1 MIQRKRMDK
10 KRFSYSAIRWLLVF
24 AMFAKSMSIFA
35 QAPTI
40 SISVKDVSL
49 HTILLEIKKQS
60 GRNIVYN
67 NNAIEKYSHE
77 SVELKNV
84 TVEEALKKV
93 LDGKELKFKII
104 DGVIIVEPSNDKQ
117 TPAKPAVFYQ
127 TLKGTVYDAR
137 LNTPLIGATVA
148 VVGLEMP
155 IGAATDIDGNFKIA
169 NVPVGRQTVVV
180 SYVGYKKQQ
189 IDNIMVLSAKENVLN
204 IGLEESVEKLEEVK
218 VTFNK
223 TGAINDMATV
233 SARAFTIEETERF
246 AGSLGDPSRMA
257 TNYAGVFT
265 AGDQRNDIVI
275 RGNSPT
281 GLLWQVEDVP
291 IPSPNHFSV
300 FGTTG
305 GPISMLNNNVL
316 SRSDF
321 FTSAFPSEYGNA
333 SSGVFDL
340 KMRNGNNEKHEF
352 LFQMGMNG
360 FEGGA
365 EGPISA
371 EKKSS
376 YIVNARYSMLGLVHD
391 LLWIDG
397 LPQYEDVNFKVN
409 FPLKSGKIS
418 FFGIGGI
425 STISFKEEDNP
436 RAGTTDEYEM
446 QTKDGS
452 TTGVTGVNYMHNFSS
467 SSMLKVAVAAS
478 TRRNYE
484 DIDSIV
490 NDKSYMNLDDNKYQQ
505 DEFIITSKL
514 THKINARNTI
524 SIGLIMQDMSFDADR
539 MSSDYNTPLNILTID
554 EPYKS
559 SGKDMLLSQGYMQWK
574 HNFTDNLYVQA
585 GANGLYFQ
593 FNQKFAIDPRFGLS
607 WQFAEKQ
614 SIGFGYGLHSQIQPL
629 NVYFIQS
636 KIGKD
641 VNGRQL
647 YADLQTNRNLD
658 FTRSHQLAVSHNYS
672 FNPNL
677 RLKTETY
684 YQYLYQVP
692 VKPSKGYFSMINVGA
707 AMSVPEED
715 SLLNEG
721 YGKNYGVEFTLEK
734 FFSQHYYFLITTSL
748 FNSQYRGY
756 DKVWRNTTYNGNYI
770 FNILGGY
777 EFELKENV
785 LLNLNLR
792 TIYAGGRRIT
802 PYDLQKSIEENDTHY
817 IYDQAFEKQVKAYFR
832 MDLRIG
838 VIFQRKRFTHEL
850 ALDVSNITNY
860 KNVYREKYNEVTGQ
874 PKTTYQQGIY
884 PMGLYRLNF

>member
-1 MIQRKRMDK
+1 
-10 KRFSYSAIRWLLVF
+10 
-24 AMFAKSMSIFA
+24 
-35 QAPTI
+35 
-40 SISVKDVSL
+40 
-49 HTILLEIKKQS
+49 
-60 GRNIVYN
+60 
-67 NNAIEKYSHE
+67 
-77 SVELKNV
+77 
-84 TVEEALKKV
+84 
-93 LDGKELKFKII
+93 
-104 DGVIIVEPSNDKQ
+104 
-117 TPAKPAVFYQ
+117 
-127 TLKGTVYDAR
+127 
-137 LNTPLIGATVA
+137 
-148 VVGLEMP
+148 
-155 IGAATDIDGNFKIA
+155 
-169 NVPVGRQTVVV
+169 
-180 SYVGYKKQQ
+180 
-189 IDNIMVLSAKENVLN
+189 
-204 IGLEESVEKLEEVK
+204 
-218 VTFNK
+218 
-223 TGAINDMATV
+223 
-233 SARAFTIEETERF
+233 
-246 AGSLGDPSRMA
+246 
-257 TNYAGVFT
+257 
-265 AGDQRNDIVI
+265 
-275 RGNSPT
+275 
-281 GLLWQVEDVP
+281 
-291 IPSPNHFSV
+291 
-300 FGTTG
+300 
-305 GPISMLNNNVL
+305 
-316 SRSDF
+316 
-321 FTSAFPSEYGNA
+321 
-333 SSGVFDL
+333 
-340 KMRNGNNEKHEF
+340 
-352 LFQMGMNG
+352 MGMNG

-658 FTRSHQLAVSHNYS
+658 FTRSPPACCFAQL
-672 FNPNL
+672 F
-677 RLKTETY
+677 
-684 YQYLYQVP
+684 
-692 VKPSKGYFSMINVGA
+692 I
-707 AMSVPEED
+707 
-715 SLLNEG
+715 
-721 YGKNYGVEFTLEK
+721 
-734 FFSQHYYFLITTSL
+734 
-748 FNSQYRGY
+748 
-756 DKVWRNTTYNGNYI
+756 
-770 FNILGGY
+770 
-777 EFELKENV
+777 
-785 LLNLNLR
+785 
-792 TIYAGGRRIT
+792 
-802 PYDLQKSIEENDTHY
+802 
-817 IYDQAFEKQVKAYFR
+817 
-832 MDLRIG
+832 
-838 VIFQRKRFTHEL
+838 
-850 ALDVSNITNY
+850 
-860 KNVYREKYNEVTGQ
+860 Q
-874 PKTTYQQGIY
+874 P
-884 PMGLYRLNF
+884 